1 MQQMIQIF
9 SICCFAI
16 LFCKNAPSFG
26 AEQSTSAIGRSNV
39 TPHCIQFTDLWKNAE
54 TGNPAPEYVYQC
66 AIRLSVTLHRV
77 GVNMKSFSQTTVKP
91 APGRQTLG
99 RIVIDGL
106 PVATRA
112 DEMASWLKQ
121 YPFCGLGKPQD
132 ITGRDWKS
140 KVYGRTGIIAFS
152 NYWGK
157 NQSGGHID
165 LWNKSRFPYPTPSFS
180 IDGTFGILANFS
192 RFAFAGWGIYN
203 GGSYYGFG
211 ILPNLADSKKIIFFE
226 MK

>member
-1 MQQMIQIF
+1 MQQMIYVI
-9 SICCFAI
+9 SICCLAI
-16 LFCKNAPSFG
+16 LFCNKSPSFG
-26 AEQSTSAIGRSNV
+26 VEQSISVIGRFNV
-39 TPHCIQFTDLWKNAE
+39 TPHCIQFTDLWNNAE

-66 AIRLSVTLHRV
+66 AIRLSLTLHRV

-91 APGRQTLG
+91 APGRKILG

-112 DEMASWLKQ
+112 DEMAIWLKQ

-152 NYWGK
+152 NY
-157 NQSGGHID
+157 
-165 LWNKSRFPYPTPSFS
+165 
-180 IDGTFGILANFS
+180 
-192 RFAFAGWGIYN
+192 
-203 GGSYYGFG
+203 
-211 ILPNLADSKKIIFFE
+211 
-226 MK
+226 